1 MPIIIKRKKL
11 KPTKELREQLLS
23 RQQKP
28 KTQEKDSLPPLPKGP
43 KLKEKQKARADKI
56 AAAALFYTKH
66 LRMMEALG
74 DHDDITR
81 LRTEYNWDHRLAGG
95 DPSRK
100 NPTRF
105 GNYVRNWIDRSEIE
119 ERYEKHMG
127 QGQ

>member
-43 KLKEKQKARADKI
+43 NLKETQKALAIKKADI
-56 AAAALFYTKH
+56 LEFYTKH
-66 LRMMEALG
+66 LRMMEVLG

-81 LRTEYNWDHRLAGG
+81 LRTEYNSEHKGAG

-100 NPTRF
+100 NPTNF